1 MNDGQAWRRIAEV
14 SKELN
19 MEEIKTAIRASS
31 NESSIYI
38 GCDSQVKS
46 RFVEFVLVVV
56 IHFDTKHGAK
66 VFYSKYKDTFYG
78 RSIKD
83 KKANKEDQLKIL
95 RMRLWKEVE
104 LSSGLALE
112 LVDCIGERNLQV
124 HLDLNSD
131 VKFKSSTIV
140 SEAMSYITALGF
152 DCKNKP
158 ESWAATYAAD
168 HILKK

>member
-1 MNDGQAWRRIAEV
+1 M
-14 SKELN
+14 
-19 MEEIKTAIRASS
+19 
-31 NESSIYI
+31 
-38 GCDSQVKS
+38 
-46 RFVEFVLVVV
+46 
-56 IHFDTKHGAK
+56 
-66 VFYSKYKDTFYG
+66 
-78 RSIKD
+78 
-83 KKANKEDQLKIL
+83 
-95 RMRLWKEVE
+95 E

-168 HILKK
+168 HILKKIANFIVWYI